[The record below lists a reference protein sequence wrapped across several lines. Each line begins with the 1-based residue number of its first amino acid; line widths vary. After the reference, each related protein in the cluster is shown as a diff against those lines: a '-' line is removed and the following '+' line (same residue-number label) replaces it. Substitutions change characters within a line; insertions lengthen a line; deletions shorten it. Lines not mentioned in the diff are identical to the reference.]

1 MEEILREDRE
11 GVIVLALNRPNKR
24 NAMTIAMRETIFQAV
39 DDLRD
44 REDLKVLL
52 IRANGAFFTAGIDI
66 VEHQQK
72 FPSTRTM
79 QEFRR
84 DYRRNIHRQFDEMEM
99 VEKPIVMAING
110 PCLGLGVEMAGAVD
124 FRLASTEARFGL
136 PEVDL
141 GMIAGSGGTSRI
153 VRLCGVGWTKWLG
166 MAGEQ
171 MDAQTALI
179 AGLVQVVWPTEEF
192 ENRVW
197 AFCQKLAGKPA
208 DAVGV
213 AKLAIDLCKDLDRS
227 GGRTL
232 ERIAN
237 TPLVLR
243 DNNFGN
249 YKQRIDDQLSKTQPP
264 NSPSSTSNEEK
275 K

>member
-1 MEEILREDRE
+1 MTQDIVREDKD
-11 GVIVLALNRPNKR
+11 GIIVLSLNRPKKR
-24 NAMTIAMRETIFQAV
+24 NAMTIAMRQVIFDAV

-44 REDLKVLL
+44 DEALRVLL
-52 IRANGAFFTAGIDI
+52 IRSNGPFFTAGIDI
-66 VEHQQK
+66 VEHQQR
-72 FPSTRTM
+72 FPAGRSM

-84 DYRRNIHRQFDEMEM
+84 DYHRNIHRNFDEMEI

-124 FRLASTEARFGL
+124 FRLASTEASFGL

-153 VRLCGVGWTKWLG
+153 VRLCGVGWAKWLG
-166 MAGEQ
+166 MAGER
-171 MDAQTALI
+171 MDAQTALT
-179 AGLVQVVWPTEEF
+179 AGLVQAVWPQPEF
-192 ENRVW
+192 DDQVW
-197 AFCQKLAGKPA
+197 DFCQRLAAKPA

-213 AKLAIDLCKDLDRS
+213 AKLAIDLCKDLDRA
-227 GGRTL
+227 GGRTV

-243 DNNFGN
+243 DNQ
-249 YKQRIDDQLSKTQPP
+249 QRINKKLSKPQEPDQ
-264 NSPSSTSNEEK
+264 
-275 K
+275 

>member
-1 MEEILREDRE
+1 MTQDIVREDKD
-11 GVIVLALNRPNKR
+11 GIIVLSLNRPAKR
-24 NAMTIAMRETIFQAV
+24 NAMTIAMRDVIFKAV

-44 REDLKVLL
+44 DDTLRVML
-52 IRANGAFFTAGIDI
+52 IRSSGPFFTAGIDI
-66 VEHQQK
+66 VEHQQH
-72 FPSTRTM
+72 FPPTRTM

-84 DYRRNIHRQFDEMEM
+84 DYHRNIHRNFDEMEM

-124 FRLASTEARFGL
+124 FRLASTEASFGL

-153 VRLCGVGWTKWLG
+153 VRLCGVGWAKWLG
-166 MAGEQ
+166 MAGER
-171 MDAQTALI
+171 MDAQTALT
-179 AGLVQVVWPTEEF
+179 AGLVQAVWPHQEF
-192 ENRVW
+192 DEKVW
-197 AFCQKLAGKPA
+197 EFCMRLAAKPA

-213 AKLAIDLCKDLDRS
+213 AKLAIDLCKDLDRA
-227 GGRTL
+227 GGRTI

-243 DNNFGN
+243 DNQ
-249 YKQRIDDQLSKTQPP
+249 QRIDKKLAKPQEPDQ
-264 NSPSSTSNEEK
+264 
-275 K
+275 